1 MCNAG
6 VQETAA
12 QRAAEWR
19 AVGPAAGLV
28 DRRVEITG
36 PSSDRKMVIN
46 ALNSGATQYMAD
58 FEDATTPTWENML
71 RGQINVRDSNDRTI
85 AFESPDGKKYKLN
98 DKVLPPRH
106 HEHHTCSA
114 PLFALIL
121 VRVSVLP
128 ECRSSFT
135 RSGRCRWPFLTTLKF
150 GISL

>member
-1 MCNAG
+1 MYKPQSAC

-12 QRAAEWR
+12 QRAAEWS

-85 AFESPDGKKYKLN
+85 AFDSPDGKKYKLN
-98 DKVLPPRH
+98 DKVCRHRHRH
-106 HEHHTCSA
+106 HYC
-114 PLFALIL
+114 
-121 VRVSVLP
+121 
-128 ECRSSFT
+128 T
-135 RSGRCRWPFLTTLKF
+135 RTLTL
-150 GISL
+150 